1 MRNKQEVIPS
11 GYLFTNKML
20 WGMILPLIAEQ
31 FLNIFIGLS
40 DSIMV
45 ATAGEAAV
53 SAVSLVDSVMILLVN
68 VFTAVSTGGGI
79 IAGQMIGMKRKDK
92 GCEVTEQTLFF
103 TLGLSFV
110 VMAVMYLGRELIFIQ
125 VFGQAE
131 AAVLSNAKTY
141 YMIMSASVPFLAL
154 YNVGAST
161 YRVMGNAKLPMFM
174 SLVMNII
181 HFVGNYLLIYVL
193 HMGIAGAGIS
203 SLLSR
208 AFAGILMIRFA
219 MRKENAIHIR
229 TLRIKPASEVI
240 RKIMTIAIPFGVENS
255 LFQLGKILVL
265 SLVTGLGT
273 AAITANA
280 VASNVGS
287 FAVLIGSSMAVA
299 LSIVAAQSVGVGEF
313 EQVRFYTRKIM
324 KNAYLILLIVNILI
338 ILSIP
343 LLVRLYQLSNETE
356 DIVRQLLM
364 YHSVC
369 VVLLWPASFMLP
381 PTLRAANDV
390 KYCMV
395 IAVCSM
401 WIFRIGFSYLLVQG
415 FQLGILGVWIAMS
428 LDWGVRAIFYV
439 IRYRGKK
446 WESAYLAAP
455 PLE

>member
-1 MRNKQEVIPS
+1 MRNKQEVMPQ
-11 GYLFTNKML
+11 GYLFTDKML

-31 FLNIFIGLS
+31 FLTISIGLI
-40 DSIMV
+40 DSVMV

-53 SAVSLVDSVMILLVN
+53 SAVSLVDSVMILLIN
-68 VFTAVSTGGGI
+68 VFTAVAAGGGI
-79 IAGQMIGMKRKDK
+79 VAGQMIGMKRKDK

-103 TLGLSFV
+103 TVGLSFI
-110 VMAVMYLGRELIFIQ
+110 VMAVMYLGREIIFTQ

-131 AAVLSNAKTY
+131 AAVQNNAKIY

-161 YRVMGNAKLPMFM
+161 YRVMGNAKLPMLM
-174 SLVMNII
+174 SLMMNVVN
-181 HFVGNYLLIYVL
+181 FVGNYLLIYVL
-193 HMGIAGAGIS
+193 DIGIAGAGIS

-208 AFAGILMIRFA
+208 IISGILMVILI
-219 MRKENAIHIR
+219 MRKENDIHIR
-229 TLRIKPASEVI
+229 TLQI
-240 RKIMTIAIPFGVENS
+240 RPVFDVMKKIMSIAVPFGVENS

-280 VASNVGS
+280 VASNVGG
-287 FAVLIGSSMAVA
+287 FAVLMGTSMGVA
-299 LSIVAAQSVGVGEF
+299 LSIVAAQSVGAGDF
-313 EQVRFYTRKIM
+313 EQVRYYTRKIM
-324 KNAYLILLIVNILI
+324 KNVHGILLGMNILI
-338 ILSIP
+338 ILSLPWVIDLYKLSSETEELVKQ
-343 LLVRLYQLSNETE
+343 LLV
-356 DIVRQLLM
+356 

-369 VVLLWPASFMLP
+369 VVLVWPASFMLP

-401 WIFRIGFSYLLVQG
+401 WIFRIGFSYVLVQK
-415 FQLGILGVWIAMS
+415 FQLGILGVWVAMS
-428 LDWGVRAIFYV
+428 LDWLVRAIFYI

-446 WESAYLAAP
+446 WEVAYLATIR
-455 PLE
+455 LK